1 MPRDVGMGSLGNL
14 KERKQSMKRRDVLK
28 AVAFGLPTV
37 TALGPRILFAKAASA
52 SAKITT
58 LNLIVEGPFVCLL
71 QDGQTEIFAPCV
83 EKHLYQIDHAAAHD
97 GAYRLKGARGVE
109 NTTDIQYVL
118 PEGAEAFRL
127 SLKQLHLSLNRE
139 KAPYFSF
146 LTPLPKQIVAVTSR
160 QADIVDAFGQR
171 RRVMMPTSYAFVYA
185 VSDSHHLRLDG
196 DAEWNPEKRLA
207 RDEVANLSVAT
218 GLPLGVQ
225 DPTGQHFHMALA
237 AFRSYL
243 PGLKLDILNVGG
255 ERQTAELRRY
265 LGIEPRASVLDCQMP
280 PILVPMPKPPAQ

>member
-1 MPRDVGMGSLGNL
+1 
-14 KERKQSMKRRDVLK
+14 MKRRDVLK

-37 TALGPRILFAKAASA
+37 TALGPRILFAKASSA

-58 LNLIVEGPFVCLL
+58 LNLIVEGPFLCLL
-71 QDGQTEIFAPCV
+71 QDGQTEIFAPRV
-83 EKHLYQIDHAAAHD
+83 EQHRYLINHDAAQE
-97 GAYRLKGARGVE
+97 GTYRLNGVRSV
-109 NTTDIQYVL
+109 NDTNNIQYVL

-127 SLKQLHLSLNRE
+127 SLEQLHLNLNGQ
-139 KAPYFSF
+139 KTPYFSF
-146 LTPLPKQIVAVTSR
+146 LAPLPKQIVAVTSR
-160 QADIVDAFGQR
+160 QAEIVDAFGQR
-171 RRVMMPTSYAFVYA
+171 RKVMMPTAYAFVYE

-280 PILVPMPKPPAQ
+280 PILVPRPPAQ